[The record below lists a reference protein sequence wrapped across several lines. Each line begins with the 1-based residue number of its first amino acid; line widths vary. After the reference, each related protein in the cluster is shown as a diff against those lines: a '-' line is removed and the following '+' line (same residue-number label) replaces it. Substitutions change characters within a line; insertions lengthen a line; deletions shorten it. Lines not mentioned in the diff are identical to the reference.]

1 MEKLPDFF
9 CFLLEKLTP
18 SEMAALSNY
27 QDVHPWNDQKQD
39 WSFEIPNNWK
49 LKSYCYA
56 INSCCRSQK
65 FYNSMT
71 EKEQKLIDFNFQNL
85 DSAIEKGRILGNPFI
100 YRGVE
105 NVDWLP
111 ENHKIQTKYIEDA
124 YGSFSLQLEIAL
136 RYTNQNNQII
146 FRLEITPTMKALKID
161 DSEFEIIRPRKSEY
175 LIADISKHLTKS
187 SKNKV
192 IEVILYDIKE
202 IQR

>member
-18 SEMAALSNY
+18 FEMAALSNY

-71 EKEQKLIDFNFQNL
+71 EKEQELIEFNFQNL

-111 ENHKIQTKYIEDA
+111 KNHKIQTKYIEDA
-124 YGSFSLQLEIAL
+124 YGSFSLQLEVAL
-136 RYTNQNNQII
+136 RYTNQNNPII
-146 FRLEITPTMKALKID
+146 LQLEVTPTMKALKID
-161 DSEFEIIRPRKSEY
+161 ESEFEVIRPRKTEY
-175 LIADISKHLTKS
+175 LITDISKHLIKS
-187 SKNKV
+187 FENRL
-192 IEVILYDIKE
+192 IEVTLYEIKE